1 MYRAHVL
8 FQTRVND
15 FHSDDVIG
23 GSVNSC
29 LDDQSY
35 VSTKGGAGK
44 KITNAHVNH
53 HYKYDVFY
61 RDVCGASEDWI
72 HQRNNRVFFCCTSTT
87 TASGQKRSTPPKPT
101 EFAHGGCLG
110 EWH

>member
-1 MYRAHVL
+1 MYGAYV

-29 LDDQSY
+29 LDDQSC
-35 VSTKGGAGK
+35 VSTKGAGK
-44 KITNAHVNH
+44 INTNALVNH

-72 HQRNNRVFFCCTSTT
+72 HQRNNRVFLCCTSTT